1 MIRASPRFLK
11 WQYYFLNENLNRV
24 KNENTKFI
32 VVLGINLV
40 TVCML
45 TLVNSRL
52 SQWGIFLYLPGLF
65 FFLSCMF
72 LESKRGVI
80 ICLLTG
86 CFLDIILNTPFGFH
100 GLSLTLFH
108 TLGKEWLRGSGNYKL
123 WRSVIFQLCTNTLLG
138 IVWFLWLFSSNQL
151 EMRWPF
157 SRFCSDIF
165 LSSIFIIPLGFWL
178 SQVAGQLMTPITNHS
193 FKAESQL

>member
-1 MIRASPRFLK
+1 MQF
-11 WQYYFLNENLNRV
+11 YYQNENLNRV
-24 KNENTKFI
+24 KNENTKSI

-40 TVCML
+40 TICLL
-45 TLVNSRL
+45 TQVNSKL

-72 LESKRGVI
+72 LDAKRGI
-80 ICLLTG
+80 ITCILTG
-86 CFLDIILNTPFGFH
+86 CFLDIILYTPFGFH

-123 WRSVIFQLCTNTLLG
+123 WRSVIFQLGTNMLLG
-138 IVWFLWLFSSNQL
+138 IVWFIWLFSSNHM

-157 SRFCSDIF
+157 LRFCSDMF
-165 LSSIFIIPLGFWL
+165 LSSILIIPLGFWL
-178 SQVAGQLMTPITNHS
+178 SQVAGQLMKPIANHN
-193 FKAESQL
+193 FTAESQL